1 MPKLAIIMITLSV
14 LVMIAVTYMLVSGT
28 KRAYRNAKKKFSDR
42 QLLELFMAN
51 NYVLTIKQI
60 IQLSPMT
67 MSEVSLRMHTWV
79 NNGVMRSLYANDGST
94 HYQVK
99 TKLPST
105 NKIYDWKKM
114 PDQEVLEKVLEHTEG
129 YELSPAHFVWL
140 FDMTIQEARKFL
152 KQLVA
157 NGFVKSHYNNSFQ
170 RVYISNINHR
180 GQEVGGNEKVEIA
193 SLEAANDGRIRI
205 DDSEILKLAIEN
217 DGRLTPTLI
226 CVEKKI
232 SLDDAQEVL
241 DKLYEKGAFHIEV
254 DEYDGMIEYWLRDSK
269 LYRK

>member
-14 LVMIAVTYMLVSGT
+14 LVVAALTYMLVVGT
-28 KRAYRNAKKKFSDR
+28 KRSYRKAKEKFSDR

-51 NYVLTIKQI
+51 NYVLTLKQL

-67 MSEVSLRMHTWV
+67 MSQASLRIHTWI

-94 HYQVK
+94 FYQIK
-99 TKLPST
+99 TKLPT
-105 NKIYDWKKM
+105 THKIYDWKKM
-114 PDQEVLEKVLEHTEG
+114 PDQEVLEKVLEHTED

-152 KQLVA
+152 KQLIA
-157 NGFVKSHYNNSFQ
+157 KGFVKSHYNGSFQ

-180 GQEVGGNEKVEIA
+180 GQEIGDAEKVEIP
-193 SLEAANDGRIRI
+193 SLETADDGRIRI

-226 CVEKKI
+226 CVEKQI